1 MLTFMLLALL
11 AAFLRLFEC
20 CCSTGLMLLLAAAA
34 VTAFFLELYVLRMTA
49 TFSFMLSMYSFF
61 EELLANRAASKFL
74 AWILILSAVSELP
87 PFRVLMSM
95 STWSR
100 PLTFFA
106 RSALDGVLVVDGSR
120 RHSRL
125 KEVSVLSSILEYGTI
140 RNDTMR
146 KWQKI
151 DKDVAAQV
159 CSNVADVL
167 LSKPN

>member
-106 RSALDGVLVVDGSR
+106 RSALDRVSLSWMGAEDIADLKKLVFYPRS
-120 RHSRL
+120 
-125 KEVSVLSSILEYGTI
+125 LSTALYETI
-140 RNDTMR
+140 R
-146 KWQKI
+146 
-151 DKDVAAQV
+151 
-159 CSNVADVL
+159 
-167 LSKPN
+167 

>member
-61 EELLANRAASKFL
+61 RRALGEQGRFKIFGMDPY
-74 AWILILSAVSELP
+74 LISGIELP

-106 RSALDGVLVVDGSR
+106 RSALDRVSLSWMGAEDIADLKKLVFYPRS
-120 RHSRL
+120 
-125 KEVSVLSSILEYGTI
+125 LSTALYETI
-140 RNDTMR
+140 R
-146 KWQKI
+146 
-151 DKDVAAQV
+151 
-159 CSNVADVL
+159 
-167 LSKPN
+167 